1 MRSSILVVGLI
12 GLFLVGVFEAKA
24 ADLEAKL
31 DSKDGTSSFSIK
43 DLDNVE
49 VARINSVGNIQAD
62 GTLSVDG
69 TGNSYLMGNLGIGD
83 GSPAS
88 LLTVGSGDLFQVNSS
103 GNLVKLNNV
112 TYSWP
117 STQGG
122 ASTVLTNSDGAGT
135 LTWATPAGG
144 DVTGPATSI
153 DNEISLFSG
162 TTGKVIKR
170 ATTSGIVKATS
181 GVISAAAAGTDYV
194 APNAAITGATNTKIT
209 YDTKGLVTAGAAAVL
224 ASADFAN
231 QGTATTVLHGNAAGN
246 PSFGAVVE
254 ADITLAD
261 NTTNDVSITNHG
273 FTPKAPNNTTLF
285 LRGDGTWATP
295 ETVYSGLGYSINVQ
309 ALTSSPA
316 DAATVYFGMLPKVPQ
331 TTANRSNVY
340 IRKAGTIKTAEIY
353 CYSGTAGTNESWSLY
368 VRLNNTTDYLIATL
382 GVATNERVFTNAAL
396 SIAVVAGDY
405 IEIKGIQPTW
415 ATNPATTIY
424 GGYVY
429 IE

>member
-12 GLFLVGVFEAKA
+12 GLFLVGVFEANA

-31 DSKDGTSSFSIK
+31 DSKNGTSSFSIK
-43 DLDNVE
+43 DLDSVE

-83 GSPAS
+83 SSPAS

-117 STQGG
+117 STQGA

-135 LTWATPAGG
+135 LTWAAPAG
-144 DVTGPATSI
+144 DVTGPASSI
-153 DNEISLFSG
+153 DDEISLFSG
-162 TTGKVIKR
+162 TTGKIIKR
-170 ATTSGIVKATS
+170 ASTSGIIKATS
-181 GVISAAAAGTDYV
+181 GVISAAIAGTDFV

-209 YDTKGLVTAGAAAVL
+209 YDSKGLVTAGAAAVL

-231 QGTATTVLHGNAAGN
+231 QGTTTTVLHGNAAGN

-254 ADITLAD
+254 NDITLAD
-261 NTTNDVSITNHG
+261 NTTNDVSITTHG
-273 FTPKAPNNTTLF
+273 FTPKAPNNTTQF
-285 LRGDGTWATP
+285 LRGDGTWAAT
-295 ETVYSGLGYSINVQ
+295 TGYTLSVQ

-316 DAATVYFGMLPKVPQ
+316 DAVTVYFGNMPKVPQ
-331 TTANRSNVY
+331 TVADRSKVY
-340 IRKAGTIKTAEIY
+340 IRKAGTIKIAEIY
-353 CYSGTAGTNESWSLY
+353 CYSGTAGTNQSWSLY

-382 GVATNERVFTNAAL
+382 AVATNERVFSNTGL

-405 IEIKGIQPTW
+405 IEIKGVQPTW
-415 ATNPATTIY
+415 TTNPLTTIY

>member
-31 DSKDGTSSFSIK
+31 DSKDGTISFSIK

-88 LLTVGSGDLFQVNSS
+88 LLTVGSGDLFQINSS

-144 DVTGPATSI
+144 DVTGPAASI

-181 GVISAAAAGTDYV
+181 GVISAAEAGTDYV

-209 YDTKGLVTAGAAAVL
+209 YDTKGLVTAGATAVL

-231 QGTATTVLHGNAAGN
+231 QGTTTTVLHGNAAGN

-261 NTTNDVSITNHG
+261 NTTNDVSTTNHG
-273 FTPKAPNNTTLF
+273 FAPKAPNNTTLF
-285 LRGDGTWATP
+285 LRGDGTWAGTP
-295 ETVYSGLGYSINVQ
+295 ATGIGYSINVQ
-309 ALTSSPA
+309 ALTSSPT
-316 DAATVYFGMLPKVPQ
+316 DGATVYFGMLPKVPQ
-331 TTANRSNVY
+331 TTAARSKVY
-340 IRKAGTIKTAEIY
+340 IRKAGTIKVAEIY
-353 CYSGTAGTNESWSLY
+353 CYSGTAGSNESWSLY
-368 VRLNNTTDYLIATL
+368 VGLNNTTDYLIATL
-382 GVATNERVFTNAAL
+382 AVATSERVFTNAAL

-415 ATNPATTIY
+415 ASNPFTTIY